1 MGLSRVKRKPV
12 IEELQPLGRFE
23 NCERDFVYKPVHP
36 SKSTSLCIFKLKKT
50 IFWET
55 EPSSSFLE
63 VEDLDRDSKHEK
75 EQNVKANKN
84 CSWNSNHPRTIAET
98 NFQILLHTALKSRS
112 YNLGFHIVEL
122 RGDNSSKCPCN
133 RADIV
138 EPNPP
143 SRDVWFWDKET
154 RKEIPQGVK
163 CRRDDCC
170 EVLRRCEA
178 NSHHAIKGKVG
189 ESEEHEQDVE

>member
-1 MGLSRVKRKPV
+1 MNDANRLGWSRETRKPL

-23 NCERDFVYKPVHP
+23 IWEREILSPNQSIQAKAL
-36 SKSTSLCIFKLKKT
+36 LCVSST

-63 VEDLDRDSKHEK
+63 VEDLDRDSKHKK
-75 EQNVKANKN
+75 EQNVEANKN

-98 NFQILLHTALKSRS
+98 NFQILLHSALKSRS
-112 YNLGFHIVEL
+112 YNLGFHVAEL
-122 RGDNSSKCPCN
+122 RGDNSSECPCN

-143 SRDVWFWDKET
+143 SRDVLK
-154 RKEIPQGVK
+154 
-163 CRRDDCC
+163 
-170 EVLRRCEA
+170 
-178 NSHHAIKGKVG
+178 
-189 ESEEHEQDVE
+189 